1 LDSIRLKLWLGSKV
15 SKLEVLTFVGTTIGT
30 TPNNKPFFKIE
41 LELEPRMLNLNRL
54 NSPGK

>member
-1 LDSIRLKLWLGSKV
+1 LNSIRLKLWLGSKV
-15 SKLEVLTFVGTTIGT
+15 FRLEVLTIVGTTIGT
-30 TPNNKPFFKIE
+30 TPNNKSSLKIE